1 MVGRS
6 DPQGW
11 PQLVVFRN
19 PPSRPH
25 PVEGNTGNA
34 TLTSG
39 RLSKAARERQRGRLR
54 KLRDELIAEGAKPGR
69 YLPELERRAA
79 TWPE

>member
-1 MVGRS
+1 MATRE
-6 DPQGW
+6 
-11 PQLVVFRN
+11 QLHQDIDAVPDGQLADVRVV
-19 PPSRPH
+19 
-25 PVEGNTGNA
+25 VGNTGNG
-34 TLTSG
+34 TLTNG
-39 RLSKAARERQRGRLR
+39 RLSKAARERQRERLR